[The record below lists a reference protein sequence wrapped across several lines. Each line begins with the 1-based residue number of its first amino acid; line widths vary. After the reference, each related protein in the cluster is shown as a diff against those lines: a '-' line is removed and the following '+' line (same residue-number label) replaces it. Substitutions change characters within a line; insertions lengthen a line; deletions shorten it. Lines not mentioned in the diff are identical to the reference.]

1 MKVLVAC
8 ECSGRVRDAFLSKGH
23 DAFSCDILPDVA
35 GSDRHLQCDVREKLV
50 SPYVWDLII
59 AHPPCTALC
68 VTGNRHY
75 GGSTEREEAIKFF
88 RLFLETPCQKVC
100 VENPVG
106 VISSAIRKPDQYI
119 QPYQFGHPVT
129 KKTGLWLKGLP
140 LLQPTCMVQPQE
152 SVVFSSGKKMSQW
165 FYDTSCL
172 PQSERASARSVTFQG
187 IANAM
192 AEQWG

>member
-8 ECSGRVRDAFLSKGH
+8 EFSGVVRDAFLAKGH
-23 DAFSCDILPDVA
+23 DAFSCDILPDLA
-35 GSDRHLQCDVREKLV
+35 GSDRHFQCDVREKLV
-50 SPYVWDLII
+50 YPYVWDLII

-75 GGSTEREEAIKFF
+75 AGTISRMEAIEFF
-88 RLFLETPCQKVC
+88 RLFLENPCPKIC

-106 VISSAIRKPDQYI
+106 VVSTAIRRPDQYV
-119 QPYQFGHPVT
+119 QPWEHGHPVT

-140 LLQPTCMVQPQE
+140 LLQPSCIVTVEDQFI
-152 SVVFSSGKKMSQW
+152 FSSGKKMSRW
-165 FYDTSCL
+165 FYETSCL
-172 PQSERASARSVTFQG
+172 PQSERAAARSLTFQG
-187 IANAM
+187 IADAM